1 MAIVMI
7 ATTTADASGT
17 EVIAVEPGGL
27 SGNMHTA
34 RNANV
39 KIQKAL
45 RHPSPK
51 RRQRQRQPSALASAD
66 SPNSKRMAV
75 VTMITITVAAV
86 GTEVTAVAHP
96 ATIYNGFTVRNA
108 SVRILLTIT
117 KAAPERVV
125 RPHLSVTAIVTTI
138 TITVAVNMMVAIA
151 VVKMVTNTSILTVPS
166 ASAKTPITP
175 LQKIVAANAVCL
187 ITQATAD
194 VMTRTTIV
202 LADGTR
208 ATAAENLGTSGNI
221 RIAKS
226 VSAKTPNKPRKRA
239 VLLRSNAR

>member
-7 ATTTADASGT
+7 KTTTAGASGT
-17 EVIAVEPGGL
+17 EVIAVEPGGV
-27 SGNMHTA
+27 SGNIHTA

-39 KIQKAL
+39 KIQKAF
-45 RHPSPK
+45 RRPR
-51 RRQRQRQPSALASAD
+51 RRQQRQPSALASAD

-86 GTEVTAVAHP
+86 GMAEIAVAHP
-96 ATIYNGFTVRNA
+96 ATTYNGFTVRNA
-108 SVRILLTIT
+108 SVRILLMMTV
-117 KAAPERVV
+117 AAPERVV

-138 TITVAVNMMVAIA
+138 TITVAVNMMVATA

-166 ASAKTPITP
+166 ASAKILITP
-175 LQKIVAANAVCL
+175 LQIIVAANAVCL

-202 LADGTR
+202 LADGIR
-208 ATAAENLGTSGNI
+208 ATAAENLGTSGSI
-221 RIAKS
+221 RIAQS
-226 VSAKTPNKPRKRA
+226 VSAKTLNKTRQRT
-239 VLLRSNAR
+239 VLLKSNAR